1 MHMSQQTDFEKEL
14 AALIVETV
22 KLEDVSP
29 EEIEPAE
36 ALVVEGLGLDSIDA
50 LDIAMAVSKKY
61 GVPLKPD
68 DPNNRQIFE
77 SLRSLAQ
84 YIEQNRTK

>member
-1 MHMSQQTDFEKEL
+1 MSQQTGFEKEL
-14 AALIVETV
+14 AGLIIETV
-22 KLEDVSP
+22 KLEDMSP
-29 EEIEPAE
+29 EDINPDEGLI
-36 ALVVEGLGLDSIDA
+36 VEGLGLDSIDA

-68 DPNNRQIFE
+68 EPNNRQIFA

-84 YIEQNRTK
+84 HIEQHRTH